1 MTIGR
6 WIDLNSEFPGAI
18 VYIDEHPEGQ
28 DRGGY
33 VPFIEINF
41 EGKNFKF
48 YYHYDEWILY

>member
-33 VPFIEINF
+33 VPFIEIKF